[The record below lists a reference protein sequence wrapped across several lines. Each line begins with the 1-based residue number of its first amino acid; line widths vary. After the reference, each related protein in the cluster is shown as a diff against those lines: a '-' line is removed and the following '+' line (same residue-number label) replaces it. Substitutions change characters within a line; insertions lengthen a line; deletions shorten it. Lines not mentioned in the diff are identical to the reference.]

1 MGIDAHALHCLEYAK
16 QFGAFGRTVTLGRQ
30 NVYVKARQLEQ
41 LYGAKL
47 DWKKET
53 YCENLL
59 ATCFGATKVDSID
72 RSNYENASLI
82 FDMNEPLPPGFG
94 EYDTVMDIGT
104 SEHVFNISQ
113 ALNNIIALC
122 REGGQILHV
131 SPANNFCGHGF
142 WQFSPELFFSL
153 YSEQN
158 GFRDTEVFIASR
170 KRTGV
175 WYKVRKP
182 RVGQR
187 VPLASHDKI
196 YVICRTVVAKKS
208 AAHARDVQQSDY
220 VTAWEQKDAPPE
232 ATPVAPDKADAF
244 QDWLHRRVLYKYFR
258 TPSRLNPNLIRVRA
272 PYRPELQAR

>member
-16 QFGAFGRTVTLGRQ
+16 QFGGFGRTVTLGRQ
-30 NVYVKARQLEQ
+30 NVYVKPRQLEQ
-41 LYGAKL
+41 MYGNTI
-47 DWKKET
+47 DWKTEP
-53 YCENLL
+53 YCEKLL
-59 ATCFGATKVDSID
+59 EARFAATKVDSID
-72 RSNYENASLI
+72 RSDYEHASMI
-82 FDMNEPLPPGFG
+82 FDMNDPLPAGFG
-94 EYDTVMDIGT
+94 EYDTVLDIGT

-113 ALNNIIALC
+113 ALSNIIALC
-122 REGGQILHV
+122 RVGGQILHV

-158 GFRDTEVFIASR
+158 GFRDTEVFVASR

-196 YVICRTVVAKKS
+196 YVICRTVVAEKS
-208 AAHARDVQQSDY
+208 ATRGRDVQQSDY
-220 VTAWEQKDAPPE
+220 VTAWEQKN
-232 ATPVAPDKADAF
+232 ADASDQPSEAKEGTF
-244 QDWLHRRVLYKYFR
+244 DAWFHKRVLYKYFR
-258 TPSRLNPNLIRVRA
+258 TPSRFNPNLIRMRA
-272 PYRPELQAR
+272 PGRGDLQHR

>member
-16 QFGAFGRTVTLGRQ
+16 QFGDFGRSVTLGRQ
-30 NVYVKARQLEQ
+30 NVFVKPRQLEQ
-41 LYGAKL
+41 MYGDTI
-47 DWKKET
+47 DWKTET
-53 YCENLL
+53 YCEKLL
-59 ATCFGATKVDSID
+59 EERFGATKVDSID

-82 FDMNEPLPPGFG
+82 FDMNDPLPAGFG

-113 ALNNIIALC
+113 ALSNIIALC
-122 REGGQILHV
+122 RVGGQILHV

-158 GFRDTEVFIASR
+158 GFRDTEVFVASR

-196 YVICRTVVAKKS
+196 YVICRTVVAEKNAS
-208 AAHARDVQQSDY
+208 RGRDVQQSDY
-220 VTAWEQKDAPPE
+220 VTAWEQKN
-232 ATPVAPDKADAF
+232 ADASDPSSEAKEGSF
-244 QDWLHRRVLYKYFR
+244 DAWFHKRVLYKYFR
-258 TPSRLNPNLIRVRA
+258 TPSRFNPNLIRMRA
-272 PYRPELQAR
+272 PGHGDLQRR